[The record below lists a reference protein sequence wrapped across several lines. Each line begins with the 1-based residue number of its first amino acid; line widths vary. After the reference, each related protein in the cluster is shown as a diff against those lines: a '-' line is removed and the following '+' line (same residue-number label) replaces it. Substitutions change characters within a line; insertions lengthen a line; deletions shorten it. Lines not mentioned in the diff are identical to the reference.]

1 MWRSDTRNVAARASA
16 VRLGQTEGG
25 NARSSPYL
33 IGDGAGAGQKRE
45 LNAQVKR
52 LPQRPRTHAKDLASV
67 RQTRRYASHPTGA
80 PEPLRAGRVARD
92 GSIHG
97 RHDGGHGYTCS
108 RGGDAVAR
116 EAEHDGAARFLLRF
130 RRHRCACTARPALS
144 RAGCTASRWSRLGE
158 RLKESSWL

>member
-25 NARSSPYL
+25 NARSRPYL
-33 IGDGAGAGQKRE
+33 IDDEAGAGQRLE

-80 PEPLRAGRVARD
+80 PEPLRAGSACTPVPNP
-92 GSIHG
+92 
-97 RHDGGHGYTCS
+97 
-108 RGGDAVAR
+108 
-116 EAEHDGAARFLLRF
+116 RFLPPQIIADAPLV
-130 RRHRCACTARPALS
+130 
-144 RAGCTASRWSRLGE
+144 
-158 RLKESSWL
+158 